1 MLDSVQFEPYR
12 YISFHCTRL
21 VVIQMVKKFHVRAQ
35 DTLQEDPNP
44 RTLQSSFC
52 SLSKTHKPHTYISA
66 YQVVLYLG

>member
-12 YISFHCTRL
+12 YISL
-21 VVIQMVKKFHVRAQ
+21 IVIQMVKKFHVRAQ
-35 DTLQEDPNP
+35 DTLKEDPNP